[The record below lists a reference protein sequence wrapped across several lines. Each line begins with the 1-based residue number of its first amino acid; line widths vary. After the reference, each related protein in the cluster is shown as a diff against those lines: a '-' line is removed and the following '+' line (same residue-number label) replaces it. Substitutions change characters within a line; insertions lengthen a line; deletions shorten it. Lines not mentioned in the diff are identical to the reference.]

1 LGHAWGWSADEGRVG
16 DDVLGH
22 ARGWS
27 ADEGRVG
34 DEVLG
39 HAWGWSA
46 DEGRVGDE
54 VLGHARGWSA
64 DEGRVGDEGGTEGRK
79 SAKISLFYKSCSFA
93 LCPYPVR
100 RSENSWHWLSREL
113 RTA

>member
-1 LGHAWGWSADEGRVG
+1 MREVLGHAWGWN
-16 DDVLGH
+16 
-22 ARGWS
+22 

-39 HAWGWSA
+39 HARGWNA

-64 DEGRVGDEGGTEGRK
+64 DEGRVGDEDGTEGRQTCQNITILQK
-79 SAKISLFYKSCSFA
+79 L
-93 LCPYPVR
+93 
-100 RSENSWHWLSREL
+100 
-113 RTA
+113 